1 MAEENEDRTE
11 DPTERRRAEAREKGN
26 IAKSADLTAAALML
40 AAAAAVLTLA
50 PDLGT
55 QLAERTVASLSSV
68 TLRVDQGWAL
78 RLGQEIT
85 AQLATAVL
93 PVLLLAGLVSLGAN
107 LVQTGFLF
115 APDAVQPKF
124 SRISPLAG
132 AKRILSVRAVAKLG
146 VSLGKLAILTAI
158 TLAVLWWSLPEL
170 LLLTRTEA
178 GGIASLIHEATARL
192 AFALA
197 AALLVLALLDYG
209 FQRWKHEQE
218 LRMTTQQ
225 VRDEMKNMEG
235 DPHIRHRR
243 REAHRK
249 LAQSRELQAVKKADV
264 VVTNPTHY
272 AVALKYDPDTMTAPT
287 VVAKG
292 ADELALQIR
301 KIAAE
306 HDVPILERPALART
320 LFATVKVGRSIPA
333 DLYEAFVE
341 IMAYVYKIT
350 GRTPANLRGGRGVS

>member
-1 MAEENEDRTE
+1 MSEENEDRTE
-11 DPTERRRAEAREKGN
+11 DPTEHRRAEAREKGN
-26 IAKSADLTAAALML
+26 VAKSGDLTAAALML

-50 PDLGT
+50 PPLSRE
-55 QLAERTVASLSSV
+55 LAGHTAASLSSV
-68 TLRVDQGWAL
+68 KLQVDQDWAL
-78 RLGQEIT
+78 
-85 AQLATAVL
+85 QLANETATSLGGAVL
-93 PVLLLAGLVSLGAN
+93 PVLVLTGLVSLGAN

-132 AKRILSVRAVAKLG
+132 AKRILSVRALAKLA
-146 VSLGKLAILTAI
+146 VSLGKLGLLAAI
-158 TLAVLWWSLPEL
+158 TILVVWWSLPEF
-170 LLLTRTEA
+170 LLLTGAEP

-197 AALLVLALLDYG
+197 AALLVLALLDFG
-209 FQRWKHEQE
+209 FQKWKHEQE
-218 LRMTTQQ
+218 LRMTKQE

-235 DPHIRHRR
+235 DPQIRHRR

-249 LAQSRELQAVKKADV
+249 LTQSRELQAVKKADV

-272 AVALKYDPDTMTAPT
+272 AVALRYDPATMSAPV

-292 ADELALQIR
+292 VDELALQIR
-301 KIAAE
+301 KIATE
-306 HDVPILERPALART
+306 HGVPILERPALART
-320 LFATVKVGRSIPA
+320 LYASVKIGRSIPV

-341 IMAYVYKIT
+341 IMAYVYRIT
-350 GRTPANLRGGRGVS
+350 GKTPANLHGGR

>member
-11 DPTERRRAEAREKGN
+11 DPTERRRTEAREKGN
-26 IAKSADLTAAALML
+26 VAKSGDLTAAALML

-50 PDLGT
+50 PPLSRE
-55 QLAERTVASLSSV
+55 LAGHTAASLSSV
-68 TLRVDQGWAL
+68 KLQVDQGWAL
-78 RLGQEIT
+78 RLANET
-85 AQLATAVL
+85 AMSLGGAVL
-93 PVLLLAGLVSLGAN
+93 PVLVLTGLVSLGAN

-115 APDAVQPKF
+115 APEAVQPKF
-124 SRISPLAG
+124 SRISPFAG
-132 AKRILSVRAVAKLG
+132 AKRILSVRALAKLG
-146 VSLGKLAILTAI
+146 VSLGKLGLLAAI
-158 TLAVLWWSLPEL
+158 TTLVVWWSLPEF
-170 LLLTRTEA
+170 LLLTGAEA

-197 AALLVLALLDYG
+197 AALLVLALLDFG
-209 FQRWKHEQE
+209 FQKWKHEQE
-218 LRMTTQQ
+218 LRMTKQE

-235 DPHIRHRR
+235 DPQIRHRR

-249 LAQSRELQAVKKADV
+249 LTQSRELQAVKKADV

-272 AVALKYDPDTMTAPT
+272 AVALRYDPATMSAPV

-292 ADELALQIR
+292 VDEVALQIR

-306 HDVPILERPALART
+306 HGVPILERPALART
-320 LFATVKVGRSIPA
+320 LYASVKVGRSIPV

-341 IMAYVYKIT
+341 IMAYVYRIT
-350 GRTPANLRGGRGVS
+350 GRTPANLRGGR

>member
-26 IAKSADLTAAALML
+26 VAKSGDLTAAALML
-40 AAAAAVLTLA
+40 AAAASVLTLA
-50 PDLGT
+50 PAISQD
-55 QLAERTVASLSSV
+55 LAEFTAAALRAV
-68 TLRVDQGWAL
+68 TLRVDQGWVL
-78 RLGQEIT
+78 RLGNET
-85 AQLATAVL
+85 AMAIAAAAL
-93 PVLLLAGLVSLGAN
+93 PVLLLTGLVSLGSN
-107 LVQTGFLF
+107 LVQTGFLL
-115 APDAVQPKF
+115 APEAVVPQW
-124 SRISPLAG
+124 SRISPFAG
-132 AKRILSVRAVAKLG
+132 AKRILSVRALAKLG
-146 VSLGKLAILTAI
+146 VSLGKLALLTAI
-158 TLAVLWWSLPEL
+158 TLLVLWWSLPGFL
-170 LLLTRTEA
+170 SLTGA
-178 GGIASLIHEATARL
+178 GVGGIASLTHEATARL

-209 FQRWKHEQE
+209 FQRWKYEQE
-218 LRMTTQQ
+218 LRMTKQE
-225 VRDEMKNMEG
+225 VRDELKNMEG

-272 AVALKYDPDTMTAPT
+272 AVALRYDPDTMPAPT

-292 ADELALQIR
+292 VDEMALQIR

-306 HDVPILERPALART
+306 HHVPILERPELART
-320 LFATVKVGRSIPA
+320 LYATVKVGRSIPA

-341 IMAYVYKIT
+341 IMAYVYRLT
-350 GRTPANLRGGRGVS
+350 GKTAANLHGGL